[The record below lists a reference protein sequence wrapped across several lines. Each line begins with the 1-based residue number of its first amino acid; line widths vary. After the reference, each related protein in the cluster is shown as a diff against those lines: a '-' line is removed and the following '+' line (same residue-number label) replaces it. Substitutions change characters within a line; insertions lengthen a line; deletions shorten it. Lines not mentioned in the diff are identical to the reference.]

1 MPTSSGLAPLPRGAE
16 PPKVQATSGMTET
29 ARDSTPEEPGGA
41 ELELAAARR
50 AARQHLPSPAEVA
63 KEIALALFEVEAGC
77 RSAAQL
83 ERVCTPELW
92 DRLEHQV
99 RRHGGLL
106 PSHRDLIRVHF
117 QELVPGI
124 VNTVAVVQRGP
135 RVQPVAMRLDACS
148 GRWLVTELRY

>member
-63 KEIALALFEVEAGC
+63 KAGDP
-77 RSAAQL
+77 RHRPPTSAAQGAPGDA
-83 ERVCTPELW
+83 VTA
-92 DRLEHQV
+92 
-99 RRHGGLL
+99 LL
-106 PSHRDLIRVHF
+106 TACLGATDCPDCHTTGPSL
-117 QELVPGI
+117 PG
-124 VNTVAVVQRGP
+124 R
-135 RVQPVAMRLDACS
+135 
-148 GRWLVTELRY
+148 